1 MIFYK
6 KFEKLDM
13 DYLNLTNLFI
23 MNLQM
28 SNGFVNKS
36 KESEEESK
44 EKEDDCQTE
53 MNFLS

>member
-1 MIFYK
+1 
-6 KFEKLDM
+6 M

-36 KESEEESK
+36 KELEEESK

>member
-1 MIFYK
+1 
-6 KFEKLDM
+6 M

-36 KESEEESK
+36 KELEEESK
-44 EKEDDCQTE
+44 EKEDD
-53 MNFLS
+53 